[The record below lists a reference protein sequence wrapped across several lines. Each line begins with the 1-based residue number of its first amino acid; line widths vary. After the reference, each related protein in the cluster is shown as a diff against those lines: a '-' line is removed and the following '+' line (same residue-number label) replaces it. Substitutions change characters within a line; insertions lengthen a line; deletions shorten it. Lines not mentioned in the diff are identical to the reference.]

1 MIVSDAHSG
10 VKAARKAVLPSV
22 PWQRCQLHLQ
32 QNAQQYVSKKSMKAT
47 VAADIRSVFNAPN
60 GDEAQRLLSRMVTK
74 YQDSASDLAAWM
86 EEHIP
91 EGLTVMALPRAH
103 QKRMR
108 TSNLCERV
116 NKAVHRRTKVVG
128 IFQNV
133 ESCLRLVTA

>member
-1 MIVSDAHSG
+1 
-10 VKAARKAVLPSV
+10 
-22 PWQRCQLHLQ
+22 
-32 QNAQQYVSKKSMKAT
+32 MKAT

-60 GDEAQRLLSRMVTK
+60 GDEAQRLLSLMVKK

-86 EEHIP
+86 EDNIP

-116 NKAVHRRTKVVG
+116 NKEVHRRTKVVG
-128 IFQNV
+128 IFTNV
-133 ESCLRLVTA
+133 ESCLRLVTALLVEIDEQWQESRIYLDMQNTE